1 VTRQRAGRQRVA
13 WRGLTAAA
21 ALGALTLVGAADALG
36 QGAGEVTGT
45 VVNGTT
51 GEPVVGLTVAVE
63 PAEPTASTPAER
75 TAESG
80 DDGTFTVEDV
90 ADAEGSYVVATAFEG
105 VDYRSEPF
113 ELPAAEP
120 VTLEVF
126 DTTTAADGVVVR
138 SWVVWVDRERGVAVQ
153 HDLQVENTGK
163 LTYLGTEDPA
173 GGSSRVLRLPLAAGA
188 EDLQFLG
195 RFTECCAELRGETSL
210 VHTTPLAPGT
220 VTGTLRYTV
229 PTLDGLVL
237 PVDLPTDTFS
247 LLVPVGTR
255 VESDLEPVG
264 ETESRGTTYQIL
276 RATDLA
282 AGDRIVL
289 GLPEMGPPSWS
300 PVLLP
305 VGVALGVLAIG
316 LAVFAWRLRRNAR
329 LATDATPASVTART
343 GKTRAGKTGAGKTGG
358 GKAGGGKAGAGKAGV
373 GKAGAGGAGG
383 PATNGHQGPD
393 PAELL
398 VEEIALLDL
407 AFDRGLVSRD
417 LYEPLRAERKA
428 DLLLLRRPTD
438 QRPRKGAR

>member
-1 VTRQRAGRQRVA
+1 VKRQRAGRQRVA

-21 ALGALTLVGAADALG
+21 ALGAMTLVGAADALG
-36 QGAGEVTGT
+36 QGADEVTGT

-51 GEPVVGLTVAVE
+51 GEPVAGLTVAVE

-90 ADAEGSYVVATAFEG
+90 ADAEMRFVVTTSFEG

-113 ELPAAEP
+113 EVPSADP

-126 DTTTAADGVVVR
+126 DTTTAPDGVIVR

-153 HDLQVENTGK
+153 HDLQVENTGE
-163 LTYLGTEDPA
+163 LTFLGTQDPA
-173 GGSSRVLRLPLAAGA
+173 GGSSRVLTLPLAAGA

-289 GLPEMGPPSWS
+289 GLPEMGPPTWS
-300 PVLLP
+300 PVLIP
-305 VGVALGVLAIG
+305 IGVALGVLAIG
-316 LAVFAWRLRRNAR
+316 LGVFAWRLRRTAR
-329 LATDATPASVTART
+329 PAAAPATPASRTASA
-343 GKTRAGKTGAGKTGG
+343 GKARAGEARAGKAR
-358 GKAGGGKAGAGKAGV
+358 AGKASAGEV
-373 GKAGAGGAGG
+373 DAGAAGAA
-383 PATNGHQGPD
+383 ATNGHHGPD

-407 AFDRGLVSRD
+407 AFDRGLVARD

-428 DLLLLRRPTD
+428 DLLLLRRPTE